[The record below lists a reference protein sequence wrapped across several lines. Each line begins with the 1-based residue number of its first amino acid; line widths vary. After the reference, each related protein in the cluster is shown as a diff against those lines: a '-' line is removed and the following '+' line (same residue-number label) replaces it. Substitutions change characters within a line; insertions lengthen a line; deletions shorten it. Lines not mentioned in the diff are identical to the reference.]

1 MQKQARITLEKIFPM
16 WTKEQVQ
23 GMLRSIL
30 SWRKKNI
37 SEEDLFTCL
46 HDAIEIFG
54 EKYPDKQDKPQLL
67 AEILKNRILEVSKR
81 DMKSQSRTLSYEDEQ
96 PQEYIF
102 GQVRNAFES
111 EFGSVEA
118 MESIQKIE
126 KFCQLVNK
134 HLALEGAKGGFFDAM
149 VMASVSE
156 EQVSASNQKKQ
167 YWKEVEQNLHKLGY
181 PVNENY
187 FRKLKERVLSEL
199 KKMPTASREVLH
211 FIDTEKVPVLQTLNR
226 VLDAM
231 AITVFPMLA
240 AYRFSSAELE
250 KMNWLKSV
258 FEKNGYAF
266 TPNRFPEVYYADF
279 KEVQDLFPEKNQEDI
294 VNPDALGY
302 YFDFFKQVPAS
313 KEEEFWT
320 KSNEGKIILFK
331 DRIEA
336 FCARNLSLSEEGVRF
351 VVLMHELGHWMSHWA
366 ENSGRWIYGFQFSN
380 RFTEEALAQL
390 FAYWCCKRNPAYEQV
405 LFDLS
410 PKDAQGKVDAIKVY
424 GAYQTLKKHSKVVVL
439 KKLAQLREF
448 WMVKDEKML
457 QFLNS
462 DFVDMGQ
469 WIKEKGKKDGV
480 SLQHEFVEEWMLQ
493 FLWDQF
499 ELATD
504 NKKSL
509 KIKHEIFR
517 ALEIGNPQ
525 WESIGARETKLDLKE
540 LGF

>member
-1 MQKQARITLEKIFPM
+1 MQKQVRNTLEKLFPM

-30 SWRKKNI
+30 SWREKNI
-37 SEEDLFTCL
+37 SEEDLLTCL
-46 HDAIEIFG
+46 HDAIEKFG
-54 EKYPDKQDKPQLL
+54 EKYPSQQDKPQLL
-67 AEILKNRILEVSKR
+67 AEIVKNRILEVLKR
-81 DMKSQSRTLSYEDEQ
+81 DKKSQSRTLSYEDER

-111 EFGSVEA
+111 EFGSMEA
-118 MESIQKIE
+118 TESIKKIE
-126 KFCQLVNK
+126 RFCQLVNK
-134 HLALEGAKGGFFDAM
+134 HLALEGVKGGFFDAM

-156 EQVSASNQKKQ
+156 EEVTASNQKKQ

-211 FIDTEKVPVLQTLNR
+211 FIDTEKVAVLQTLDR

-279 KEVQDLFPEKNQEDI
+279 KEVKDLFPENDKED
-294 VNPDALGY
+294 NTPDYLGC
-302 YFDFFKQVPAS
+302 YFDFFNQVPAS
-313 KEEEFWT
+313 KEEEFWAT
-320 KSNEGKIILFK
+320 SVEGKIILFK
-331 DRIEA
+331 DRIKS
-336 FCARNLSLSEEGVRF
+336 FCARNRDISEEDVRF

-366 ENSGRWIYGFQFSN
+366 EFSGRRWIYGFQFSN

-390 FAYWCCKRNPAYEQV
+390 IAYWCCIGDPLHEKT
-405 LFDLS
+405 LHILS
-410 PKDAQGKVDAIKVY
+410 PKDSLGKVDVSKVY
-424 GAYQTLKKHSKVVVL
+424 GAYETLKRHSPVDIL
-439 KKLAQLREF
+439 KKLPQLREF
-448 WMVKDEKML
+448 WMVKDEKLL

-462 DFVDMGQ
+462 DFVDMAQ
-469 WIKEKGKKDGV
+469 WIKKVGKGESKT
-480 SLQHEFVEEWMLQ
+480 LQDEFVEESQ
-493 FLWDQF
+493 CEFLWKKII
-499 ELATD
+499 D
-504 NKKSL
+504 NPANL
-509 KIKHEIFR
+509 GRRIYET
-517 ALEIGNPQ
+517 LEIGDPK
-525 WESIGARETKLDLKE
+525 WESTDVRETLLNLNE